1 MAAKKPWDIAT
12 DGPRNNGNRPDP
24 PVSKGLGYLTTVDGT
39 SMEVLTRT
47 TPKIVRAIDA
57 GTVYVARYG
66 SGYIQKRIEQIERLA
81 VSNGGLGRDELI
93 RMIEA
98 GGRLPD
104 SYYLTGQPIR
114 QAVDY
119 RLEDDR

>member
-1 MAAKKPWDIAT
+1 MAARRNSWEIDK
-12 DGPRNNGNRPDP
+12 DGPQKDRSRPDP
-24 PVSKGLGYLTTVDGT
+24 PVSKGLGYLTTVEGT

-66 SGYIQKRIEQIERLA
+66 SEYIQKRIEQIERLA

-104 SYYLTGQPIR
+104 SYYMTGPQRPPM
-114 QAVDY
+114 DY
-119 RLEDDR
+119 RFEDD

>member
-1 MAAKKPWDIAT
+1 MASRRQSWEIGKD
-12 DGPRNNGNRPDP
+12 DRQSERSRPDP
-24 PVSKGLGYLTTVDGT
+24 PVSKGLGYLTTVEGT

-57 GTVYVARYG
+57 GTVYVARYQ
-66 SGYIQKRIEQIERLA
+66 SAYIQKRIEQIERLA

-104 SYYLTGQPIR
+104 SYYMTGQPR
-114 QAVDY
+114 PQMDY
-119 RLEDDR
+119 RFEDD